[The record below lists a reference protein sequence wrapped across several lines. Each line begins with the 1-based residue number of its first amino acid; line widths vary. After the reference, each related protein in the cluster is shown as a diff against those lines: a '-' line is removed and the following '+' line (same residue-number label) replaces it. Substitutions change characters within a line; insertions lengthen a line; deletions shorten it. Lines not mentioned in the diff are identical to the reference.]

1 MEFTIDQTRL
11 APAIGWAANG
21 FATHPMIPIL
31 AGARLA
37 VTGDRL
43 TVTGYD
49 HDTCGVAAME
59 VTAPSDGVA
68 VVSGRLLHEI
78 VKALPPKPVRFALGT
93 SRADVTCAGAHF
105 SLPTLPNEDYPP
117 TPPMPSTAGYAPAVD
132 FVHAVN
138 SVAGAAGRDETI
150 PLLTG
155 IQCDLTPE
163 NLILRATDR
172 YRMAVR
178 RLPWRGDAQR
188 RTVSVPA
195 RSLSTIGRAI
205 AASGTEVGLGLS
217 DSGGLVGLRVGQ
229 RHLTCRVLDGQLPDM
244 TAILAGPFRRLA
256 EVDIADLNQ
265 ALRRISLVAGR
276 QTRIVIAFQDSGLE
290 ISSGGGEAMGAR
302 ETIPAQVADTRRIEF
317 NAGYLA
323 DGVAAIDSSVCFV
336 DIDDR
341 SGRIR
346 LSGDSGADA
355 FCYLMQ
361 PLRPM

>member
-11 APAIGWAANG
+11 VPSIGWAAYG

-31 AGARLA
+31 AGARLD
-37 VTGDRL
+37 VSGDQL

-49 HDTCGVAAME
+49 HDTCGVATAE
-59 VTAPSDGVA
+59 VTTSHDGTA
-68 VVSGRLLHEI
+68 VVSGRLLYEI
-78 VKALPPKPVRFALGT
+78 VKALPPKPVRFTVGPG
-93 SRADVTCAGAHF
+93 RAEITCGGAQF
-105 SLPTLPNEDYPP
+105 SLPTLPDEDYPP
-117 TPPMPSTAGYAPAVD
+117 IPQMPTVEGTASATE

-138 SVAGAAGRDETI
+138 AVAVAASRDETI

-155 IQCDLTPE
+155 IQCDLSPGHLT
-163 NLILRATDR
+163 LRATDR

-178 RLPWRGDAQR
+178 RIDWRGDTQP
-188 RTVSVPA
+188 RTVSVPS

-217 DSGGLVGLRVGQ
+217 DTGGLVGLRVGR
-229 RHLTCRVLDGQLPDM
+229 RHLTCRVLDGQIPDM
-244 TAILAGPFRRLA
+244 TSILAGPFRRLA
-256 EVDIADLNQ
+256 EVATADLNQ

-276 QTRIVIAFQDSGLE
+276 QTRIAMAFGDSGIE
-290 ISSGGGEAMGAR
+290 VSSGGGEAMGAR
-302 ETIPAQVADTRRIEF
+302 ETVAAQVSDTRRIEF

-323 DGVAAIDSSVCFV
+323 DGVAAVDSPVGFIDL
-336 DIDDR
+336 DDR

-346 LSGDSGADA
+346 LSGDSGAET
-355 FCYLMQ
+355 FSYLMQ